1 MRITAEEVTRHPF
14 TLKVVRKYARR
25 LIQRGCFSEDER
37 GAVEQELMSK
47 VLENWPKFDESVGH
61 HKSFVCTI
69 VSNSSLNLS
78 RRIDAKCRGSRPV
91 SLSSIIHDPFDG
103 ATELA
108 QTIGESELDRRL
120 ERKPRLSP
128 TDRVALLHDLQQ
140 VMASLTSP
148 TASQRNVSNL
158 LTSSPHPSRLLRT
171 RKDSTMTKA
180 VCYKIYGQDFHIEPE
195 SVQFANAVFHDEYR
209 H

>member
-140 VMASLTSP
+140 VMASLTPKQADLIERLKTQSLATIAHELGIP
-148 TASQRNVSNL
+148 RSTL
-158 LTSSPHPSRLLRT
+158 GSRL
-171 RKDSTMTKA
+171 A
-180 VCYKIYGQDFHIEPE
+180 VIRERFREAGLQ
-195 SVQFANAVFHDEYR
+195 EYLQS
-209 H
+209 

>member
-37 GAVEQELMSK
+37 GAVEQELMAK

-69 VSNSSLNLS
+69 VSKSSLNLS

-108 QTIGESELDRRL
+108 QTIGENELDRRL

-140 VMASLTSP
+140 VMASLTLKQADLIERLKTQSLATIAHELGIP
-148 TASQRNVSNL
+148 RSTL
-158 LTSSPHPSRLLRT
+158 GSRL
-171 RKDSTMTKA
+171 A
-180 VCYKIYGQDFHIEPE
+180 VIREKFREAGLQ
-195 SVQFANAVFHDEYR
+195 EYLQS
-209 H
+209 

>member
-14 TLKVVRKYARR
+14 TIKVVRKYARR

-140 VMASLTSP
+140 VMASLTLKQADLIERLKTQSLATIAHELGIP
-148 TASQRNVSNL
+148 RSTL
-158 LTSSPHPSRLLRT
+158 GSRL
-171 RKDSTMTKA
+171 A
-180 VCYKIYGQDFHIEPE
+180 VIRERFREAGLQ
-195 SVQFANAVFHDEYR
+195 EYLQS
-209 H
+209 

>member
-14 TLKVVRKYARR
+14 TIKVVRKYARR

-37 GAVEQELMSK
+37 GAVEQELMAK

-140 VMASLTSP
+140 VMASLTPKQADLIERLKTQSLATIAHELGIP
-148 TASQRNVSNL
+148 RSTL
-158 LTSSPHPSRLLRT
+158 GSRL
-171 RKDSTMTKA
+171 A
-180 VCYKIYGQDFHIEPE
+180 VIREKFREAGLQ
-195 SVQFANAVFHDEYR
+195 EYLQS
-209 H
+209 

>member
-108 QTIGESELDRRL
+108 QTIGETELDRRL

-140 VMASLTSP
+140 VMASLTPKQADLIERLKTQSLATIAHELGIP
-148 TASQRNVSNL
+148 RSTL
-158 LTSSPHPSRLLRT
+158 GSRL
-171 RKDSTMTKA
+171 A
-180 VCYKIYGQDFHIEPE
+180 VIRERFREAGLQ
-195 SVQFANAVFHDEYR
+195 EYLQS
-209 H
+209 

>member
-140 VMASLTSP
+140 VMASLTPKQADLIERLKTQSLATIAHELGIP
-148 TASQRNVSNL
+148 RSTL
-158 LTSSPHPSRLLRT
+158 GSRL
-171 RKDSTMTKA
+171 A
-180 VCYKIYGQDFHIEPE
+180 VIREKFREAGLQ
-195 SVQFANAVFHDEYR
+195 EYLQS
-209 H
+209 

>member
-37 GAVEQELMSK
+37 GAVEQELMAK

-140 VMASLTSP
+140 VMASLTPKQADLIERLKTQSLATIAHELGIP
-148 TASQRNVSNL
+148 RSTL
-158 LTSSPHPSRLLRT
+158 GSRL
-171 RKDSTMTKA
+171 A
-180 VCYKIYGQDFHIEPE
+180 VIREKFREAGLQ
-195 SVQFANAVFHDEYR
+195 EYLQS
-209 H
+209 

>member
-37 GAVEQELMSK
+37 GAVEQELMAK

-140 VMASLTSP
+140 VMASLTLKQADLIERLKTQSLATIAHELGIP
-148 TASQRNVSNL
+148 RSTL
-158 LTSSPHPSRLLRT
+158 GSRL
-171 RKDSTMTKA
+171 A
-180 VCYKIYGQDFHIEPE
+180 VIREKFREAGLQ
-195 SVQFANAVFHDEYR
+195 EYLQS
-209 H
+209 

>member
-37 GAVEQELMSK
+37 GAVEQELMAK

-140 VMASLTSP
+140 VMASLTPKQADLIERLKTQSLATIAHELGIP
-148 TASQRNVSNL
+148 RSTL
-158 LTSSPHPSRLLRT
+158 GSRL
-171 RKDSTMTKA
+171 A
-180 VCYKIYGQDFHIEPE
+180 VIRERFREAGLQ
-195 SVQFANAVFHDEYR
+195 EYLQS
-209 H
+209 

>member
-1 MRITAEEVTRHPF
+1 RTAGLFGDRSMRITAEEVTRHPF

-37 GAVEQELMSK
+37 GAIEQELMSK

-140 VMASLTSP
+140 VMASLTLKQADLIERLKTQSLATIAHELGIP
-148 TASQRNVSNL
+148 RSTL
-158 LTSSPHPSRLLRT
+158 GSRL
-171 RKDSTMTKA
+171 A
-180 VCYKIYGQDFHIEPE
+180 VIRERFREAGLQ
-195 SVQFANAVFHDEYR
+195 EYLQS
-209 H
+209 

>member
-37 GAVEQELMSK
+37 GAVEQELMAK

-108 QTIGESELDRRL
+108 QTIGENELDRRL

-140 VMASLTSP
+140 VMASLTPKQADLIERLKTQSLATIAHELGIP
-148 TASQRNVSNL
+148 RSTL
-158 LTSSPHPSRLLRT
+158 GSRL
-171 RKDSTMTKA
+171 A
-180 VCYKIYGQDFHIEPE
+180 VIREKFREAGLQ
-195 SVQFANAVFHDEYR
+195 EYLQS
-209 H
+209 

>member
-1 MRITAEEVTRHPF
+1 
-14 TLKVVRKYARR
+14 
-25 LIQRGCFSEDER
+25 FSEDER
-37 GAVEQELMSK
+37 GAVEQELMAK

-140 VMASLTSP
+140 VMASLTPKQADLIERLKTQSLATIAHELGIP
-148 TASQRNVSNL
+148 RSTL
-158 LTSSPHPSRLLRT
+158 GSRL
-171 RKDSTMTKA
+171 A
-180 VCYKIYGQDFHIEPE
+180 VIREKFREAGLQ
-195 SVQFANAVFHDEYR
+195 EYLQS
-209 H
+209 